1 MEQENKRIQEFKQH
15 LGINV
20 DKPAQGA
27 GTTNSGNTARR
38 FFETPELVSQVIGVD
53 KELISRFG
61 VILTALNSGLEIN
74 PEKYKTYALATAQL
88 YVTKYQ
94 WYYMPVLVHKMLLHG
109 AEVIEELC
117 IPVGQSSEEGMEGK
131 HKDLK
136 AVRQHHTCKTSKIRI
151 NEDLIHWLLIMSDRI
166 VASHRKI
173 KRVNRKPLPP
183 AVYYK
188 SDSDVSDSE

>member
-27 GTTNSGNTARR
+27 GTTNCGNTARR

-74 PEKYKTYALATAQL
+74 PEKYKTNRGGES
-88 YVTKYQ
+88 
-94 WYYMPVLVHKMLLHG
+94 VLL
-109 AEVIEELC
+109 ERREER
-117 IPVGQSSEEGMEGK
+117 K
-131 HKDLK
+131 
-136 AVRQHHTCKTSKIRI
+136 KT
-151 NEDLIHWLLIMSDRI
+151 LT
-166 VASHRKI
+166 
-173 KRVNRKPLPP
+173 
-183 AVYYK
+183 
-188 SDSDVSDSE
+188 